1 MEQNSNEMI
10 NVEKREYEYIKQIS
24 DNYFKL
30 LKCDF
35 LLKIKKGLIVP
46 KEHPNYYN
54 GRVDI
59 EIYNESSYSIQIEG
73 KNYSIDS
80 ILFSEI
86 KNTIE
91 NYVEKLIYFSK
102 LETQQYLMENAYE
115 GGSPSS
121 IILKYGQLI
130 INLNGQVFGE
140 ISDLCNEIKDKI
152 VNLILNNSLSNE
164 KVEDNNIVME
174 LIKKVEELPFDKE
187 ITIAELINY
196 NPEEENIEPLLQGE
210 TYNKLMETCKQKNI
224 NILEIEGGFA
234 GLAYYYKFKKVNSNN
249 IEEIKMERGNEMNDE
264 FKIKNNIQFEDEE
277 TRIEYQK
284 YLDEINEYNRKIKN
298 GEETDANPAD
308 LLNKYREK
316 FYDEELE
323 NKMKKID
330 NQKENINFENNETD
344 ELLNKINQRIS
355 ELDEE
360 YKD

>member
-121 IILKYGQLI
+121 IMLKYGQLI

-140 ISDLCNEIKDKI
+140 ISG
-152 VNLILNNSLSNE
+152 LSNE

-249 IEEIKMERGNEMNDE
+249 IEEIKMERSNEMNDE

-298 GEETDANPAD
+298 GEETDANLAD

>member
-24 DNYFKL
+24 DNYLKL

-59 EIYNESSYSIQIEG
+59 EIYNENSYSIQIEG
-73 KNYSIDS
+73 KSYSIDS

-121 IILKYGQLI
+121 ITLKYGQLI

-152 VNLILNNSLSNE
+152 VNIILNNNE
-164 KVEDNNIVME
+164 
-174 LIKKVEELPFDKE
+174 
-187 ITIAELINY
+187 
-196 NPEEENIEPLLQGE
+196 
-210 TYNKLMETCKQKNI
+210 
-224 NILEIEGGFA
+224 
-234 GLAYYYKFKKVNSNN
+234 
-249 IEEIKMERGNEMNDE
+249 R
-264 FKIKNNIQFEDEE
+264 
-277 TRIEYQK
+277 
-284 YLDEINEYNRKIKN
+284 
-298 GEETDANPAD
+298 
-308 LLNKYREK
+308 
-316 FYDEELE
+316 
-323 NKMKKID
+323 
-330 NQKENINFENNETD
+330 
-344 ELLNKINQRIS
+344 
-355 ELDEE
+355 
-360 YKD
+360 

>member
-1 MEQNSNEMI
+1 
-10 NVEKREYEYIKQIS
+10 
-24 DNYFKL
+24 
-30 LKCDF
+30 
-35 LLKIKKGLIVP
+35 
-46 KEHPNYYN
+46 
-54 GRVDI
+54 
-59 EIYNESSYSIQIEG
+59 
-73 KNYSIDS
+73 
-80 ILFSEI
+80 
-86 KNTIE
+86 
-91 NYVEKLIYFSK
+91 
-102 LETQQYLMENAYE
+102 
-115 GGSPSS
+115 
-121 IILKYGQLI
+121 
-130 INLNGQVFGE
+130 
-140 ISDLCNEIKDKI
+140 
-152 VNLILNNSLSNE
+152 
-164 KVEDNNIVME
+164 
-174 LIKKVEELPFDKE
+174 
-187 ITIAELINY
+187 
-196 NPEEENIEPLLQGE
+196 
-210 TYNKLMETCKQKNI
+210 METCKQKNI

>member
-1 MEQNSNEMI
+1 MEQNLNEMI
-10 NVEKREYEYIKQIS
+10 NVKKREYEYLKQFA
-24 DNYFKL
+24 DNYIKL
-30 LKCDF
+30 SKSDF
-35 LLKIKKGLIVP
+35 FLKIKKGLVVP

-59 EIYNESSYSIQIEG
+59 EIYNENSYFIQIEG
-73 KNYSIDS
+73 KSYSIDS
-80 ILFSEI
+80 ILFSKI

-91 NYVEKLIYFSK
+91 NYIEKLIYFSK

-140 ISDLCNEIKDKI
+140 IGDLCNEIKDNI
-152 VNLILNNSLSNE
+152 VNLILNNS
-164 KVEDNNIVME
+164 I
-174 LIKKVEELPFDKE
+174 EEL
-187 ITIAELINY
+187 
-196 NPEEENIEPLLQGE
+196 
-210 TYNKLMETCKQKNI
+210 KL
-224 NILEIEGGFA
+224 
-234 GLAYYYKFKKVNSNN
+234 
-249 IEEIKMERGNEMNDE
+249 ERSNEMNDE
-264 FKIKNNIQFEDEE
+264 LKVNDNIQFNSEE
-277 TRIEYQK
+277 TQQEFSNYI
-284 YLDEINEYNRKIKN
+284 DEINEYNRKIKN
-298 GEETDANPAD
+298 GEETDVNPGD

-330 NQKENINFENNETD
+330 NQKENFKFENNETD
-344 ELLNKINQRIS
+344 EMLNKIDQKIL

>member
-10 NVEKREYEYIKQIS
+10 NVEKREYENIKQIS

-59 EIYNESSYSIQIEG
+59 EIYNENSYSIQIEG
-73 KNYSIDS
+73 KSYSIDS

-86 KNTIE
+86 KNIVE

-102 LETQQYLMENAYE
+102 LETQQYLIENAYE

-121 IILKYGQLI
+121 IMLKYGQLI

-152 VNLILNNSLSNE
+152 VNLILNNSLSTE
-164 KVEDNNIVME
+164 KSENKILLE

-196 NPEEENIEPLLQGE
+196 NPKEENIDPLCQGK
-210 TYNKLMETCKQKNI
+210 TYNKLMEICKQKNI
-224 NILEIEGGFA
+224 NISENKEEFI
-234 GLAYYYKFKKVNSNN
+234 GLAYYYKFKKVNSDD
-249 IEEIKMERGNEMNDE
+249 IEEIKLERSNEMNDE
-264 FKIKNNIQFEDEE
+264 LKVNDNIQFNSEE
-277 TRIEYQK
+277 TQQEFSNYI
-284 YLDEINEYNRKIKN
+284 DEINEYNRKIKN
-298 GEETDANPAD
+298 GEETDVNPGD

-323 NKMKKID
+323 NKMKEFD
-330 NQKENINFENNETD
+330 NQKENFKFENNETD
-344 ELLNKINQRIS
+344 ELSDKIDQRIS

-360 YKD
+360 SWD